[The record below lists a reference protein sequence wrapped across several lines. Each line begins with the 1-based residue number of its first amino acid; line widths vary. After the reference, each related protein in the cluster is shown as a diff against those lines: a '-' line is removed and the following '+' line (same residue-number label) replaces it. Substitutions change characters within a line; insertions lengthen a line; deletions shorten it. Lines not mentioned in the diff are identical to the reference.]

1 MVAISQ
7 ATINFSHKSQLLS
20 IISWKTFRDDK
31 EFLETLEDY
40 MFSKILEA
48 SEEKEYVLED
58 DIFNVLDKNIWK

>member
-1 MVAISQ
+1 MVATSQ

-40 MFSKILEA
+40 MFWKILET
-48 SEEKEYVLED
+48 SEEKDYVSEK
-58 DIFNVLDKNIWK
+58 FVFSVLDKNTWK